1 MLEDYDL
8 AFSPGYY
15 IEEYMES
22 LGVDIGCFAK
32 DLGIRQYDLY
42 LLLSGEKKV
51 TKDIALRLADLTGVS
66 DSYWLNLQK
75 KYDDTICKSIKEKSI
90 DAKSAQTRLLTEDEY
105 EKITNPNVGTKEK
118 IDIIVNFLRIK

>member
-1 MLEDYDL
+1 MSEDYDI

-15 IEEYMES
+15 IEEYMAS
-22 LGVDIGCFAK
+22 LDVDIGSFAK

-75 KYDDTICKSIKEKSI
+75 KYDDTICKSIKAKTI

-105 EKITNPNVGTKEK
+105 EKIANPNVDTKEK
-118 IDIIVNFLRIK
+118 NDIIANFLRF

>member
-66 DSYWLNLQK
+66 DSYWLNL
-75 KYDDTICKSIKEKSI
+75 
-90 DAKSAQTRLLTEDEY
+90 
-105 EKITNPNVGTKEK
+105 
-118 IDIIVNFLRIK
+118 

>member
-105 EKITNPNVGTKEK
+105 EKITNPNVDTKEK

>member
-15 IEEYMES
+15 IEEYMAS
-22 LGVDIGCFAK
+22 LDVDIGSFAK

-75 KYDDTICKSIKEKSI
+75 KYDDTICKSIKAKAI

-105 EKITNPNVGTKEK
+105 EKITNPNVDTKEK
-118 IDIIVNFLRIK
+118 NDIIANFLRF

>member
-15 IEEYMES
+15 IEEYMAS
-22 LGVDIGCFAK
+22 LDVDIGSFAK

-42 LLLSGEKKV
+42 LLLSGEKIV
-51 TKDIALRLADLTGVS
+51 NKDIALRLADLTGVS

-75 KYDDTICKSIKEKSI
+75 KYDDTICKSIKAKSI

-105 EKITNPNVGTKEK
+105 EKITNPNVDTKEK
-118 IDIIVNFLRIK
+118 NDIIANFLRLK

>member
-15 IEEYMES
+15 IEEYMAS
-22 LGVDIGCFAK
+22 LDVDIGSFAK

-42 LLLSGEKKV
+42 LVLSGEKKV

-66 DSYWLNLQK
+66 DLYWLNLQK
-75 KYDDTICKSIKEKSI
+75 KYDDTICKSIKAKTI

-105 EKITNPNVGTKEK
+105 EKITNPNVDTKEK
-118 IDIIVNFLRIK
+118 NDIIANFLRF

>member
-1 MLEDYDL
+1 MLEYYDL

-15 IEEYMES
+15 IEEYMAS
-22 LGVDIGCFAK
+22 LDVDIGSFAK
-32 DLGIRQYDLY
+32 DLGISQYDFY

-66 DSYWLNLQK
+66 DSYWLYLQK
-75 KYDDTICKSIKEKSI
+75 KYDDTICKSIKAKSI

-105 EKITNPNVGTKEK
+105 EKITNPNVDTKEK
-118 IDIIVNFLRIK
+118 MILLQIF